1 MRQISVYL
9 ATAAITAT
17 VAVAGVLAV
26 NPNSSLPGEAVRT
39 STPLDG
45 IKMMKNAKDLPE
57 QRHRRCDARI
67 DPIDA
72 VDRSQPC
79 CFQKRK
85 APYPARGAQTTAP
98 PRGVE
103 DFLPQLR
110 WTKHLLKQPGWAGLK
125 LSDQAGPPNGS
136 ARNDLAPAPAG
147 QGPLAGSA
155 LGRSRNG
162 DGNSNR
168 WVGSRGS
175 APRP

>member
-1 MRQISVYL
+1 MATAVRNEVSKMRQISVYL

-110 WTKHLLKQPGWAGLK
+110 WTRHRCEW
-125 LSDQAGPPNGS
+125 
-136 ARNDLAPAPAG
+136 
-147 QGPLAGSA
+147 
-155 LGRSRNG
+155 
-162 DGNSNR
+162 NSIR
-168 WVGSRGS
+168 
-175 APRP
+175 